1 MIDRWNGRI
10 QKENVKLKKTSLEWL
25 TRWLMGVPCTV
36 VQGYVK
42 KLQVDIP
49 WSELQSRP
57 IEVTIED
64 LHVVLTSS
72 EFYKRDFVKDALLDI
87 KKSKVE
93 ELCKM
98 IEVRTRQDYRLL
110 FHHRDGNLKI
120 SLPLYFIGKT
130 ER

>member
-98 IEVRTRQDYRLL
+98 IEVRTR
-110 FHHRDGNLKI
+110 RD
-120 SLPLYFIGKT
+120 
-130 ER
+130 